1 MKDRKCVN
9 ISVKLCKFILCCVK
23 QCKGKNKFI
32 YIVLHSL
39 IKQCKCIYIYD
50 FTLLYKTM

>member
-9 ISVKLCKFILCCVK
+9 ISVNLSKFILCCVK
-23 QCKGKNKFI
+23 QCKCKNKFI

-39 IKQCKCIYIYD
+39 IKQCIYI
-50 FTLLYKTM
+50 TI